1 MLHLR
6 AVVAG
11 VEVHGRSV
19 DGPGRLQPNHDSA
32 LLARFRVFATTLRNN
47 LTLARPG
54 ATDDAVLEALDR
66 AGLGRLASG
75 LTDGLDT
82 VLGAGGRGLSG
93 GERARLAIA
102 RAHLSGRP
110 VIALDEPVAHLDPPT
125 ARSVL
130 TDLLAP
136 SRGTDDRSPSVV
148 LVTHRPDGLDL
159 VDRVFTVTHPHR

>member
-1 MLHLR
+1 
-6 AVVAG
+6 
-11 VEVHGRSV
+11 
-19 DGPGRLQPNHDSA
+19 
-32 LLARFRVFATTLRNN
+32 
-47 LTLARPG
+47 RPG
-54 ATDDAVLEALDR
+54 ATDDAVLDAIDR

-75 LTDGLDT
+75 LLDGLDT